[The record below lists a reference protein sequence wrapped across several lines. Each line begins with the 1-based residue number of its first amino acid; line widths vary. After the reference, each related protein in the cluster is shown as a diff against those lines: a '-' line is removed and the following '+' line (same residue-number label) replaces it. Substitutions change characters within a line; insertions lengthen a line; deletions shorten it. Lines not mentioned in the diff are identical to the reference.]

1 MTSSIKPAAIDP
13 DLHTA
18 DIITKNYV
26 SGYFIFFAGLLTGV
40 CNLICGICVGIV
52 GTGAA
57 TADAANDQLF
67 VKVLIIEIFGSVIGL
82 FGLIIAILMMQNG
95 QDMGDPSAN

>member
-1 MTSSIKPAAIDP
+1 MTSSINDAVTDVEIHGAEVVRD
-13 DLHTA
+13 
-18 DIITKNYV
+18 NYI
-26 SGYFIFFAGLLTGV
+26 SGYFLFGAGLLTGV

-95 QDMGDPSAN
+95 DKMGDPNKS